1 MERHERLGVW
11 LLAIGQ
17 TLGFATL
24 LFSFGAILL
33 ALEAGTPWSRAELA
47 LGPSLGLGVEALV
60 VTATGRLVDRGQGGA
75 LLAGSAL
82 LGAVALA
89 ALSQVQSL
97 WGWYAL
103 WAVLGVAQAAG
114 LYETCFSFLTR
125 RLGLGARPAI
135 VRVTLVAGFAS
146 TLAFI
151 IGATAGEALG
161 WRGAL
166 LIFAALQLCIT
177 LPVNVIG
184 VRLLRR
190 GERRGGGAEAT
201 GNGAVRA
208 ALRNPAFWALAA
220 IFGLTMGTHMMLVSL
235 ALPVLMDR
243 GASHAL
249 AVVVASTVGPMQVVG
264 RLGMMLGGARIRSG
278 TAVRAITLVMALAS
292 LSLLLSAGHVWLFFA
307 YAVCQGA
314 SIGISSILRPVLT
327 AEALGLEDFGA
338 ISGTLAIAPLGA
350 SAIAPFFG
358 AVLIG
363 AGGVT
368 LFLSV
373 TLALTLCAFAA
384 ALWLRARGI

>member
-1 MERHERLGVW
+1 MERHERAGVW

-33 ALEAGTPWSRAELA
+33 ALEAETPWSRAELA

-161 WRGAL
+161 WRAAL
-166 LIFAALQLCIT
+166 LIFAALQLFIT

-278 TAVRAITLVMALAS
+278 TAVRAVTLVMAVAS
-292 LSLLLSAGHVWLFFA
+292 LSLLLAAGQVWLFFA

-314 SIGISSILRPVLT
+314 SLGISSILRPVLT
-327 AEALGLEDFGA
+327 AEALGLENFGA

>member
-1 MERHERLGVW
+1 VERHERLGVW

-33 ALEAGTPWSRAELA
+33 ALEAETPWSRAELA

-161 WRGAL
+161 WRAAL

-264 RLGMMLGGARIRSG
+264 RLGMMLGGARVRSG
-278 TAVRAITLVMALAS
+278 TAVRAVTLVMALAS

-314 SIGISSILRPVLT
+314 SLGISSILRPVLT

-384 ALWLRARGI
+384 ALWLRSRGI

>member
-33 ALEAGTPWSRAELA
+33 ALEAETPWSRAELA

-82 LGAVALA
+82 LGALALA

-161 WRGAL
+161 WRAAL
-166 LIFAALQLCIT
+166 LIFAALQLFIT

-190 GERRGGGAEAT
+190 GERRGGGTETT

-264 RLGMMLGGARIRSG
+264 RLGMMLGGARVRSG
-278 TAVRAITLVMALAS
+278 TAVRAVTLVMALAS

-314 SIGISSILRPVLT
+314 SLGISSILRPVLT

-384 ALWLRARGI
+384 ALWLRSRGI

>member
-33 ALEAGTPWSRAELA
+33 ALEAETPWSRAELA

-161 WRGAL
+161 WRAAL

-264 RLGMMLGGARIRSG
+264 RLGMMLGGARVRSG
-278 TAVRAITLVMALAS
+278 TAVRAVTLVMALAS

-314 SIGISSILRPVLT
+314 SLGISSILRPVLT
-327 AEALGLEDFGA
+327 AEALGLENFGA

>member
-33 ALEAGTPWSRAELA
+33 ALEAETPWSRAELA

-161 WRGAL
+161 WRAAL

-264 RLGMMLGGARIRSG
+264 RLGMMLGGARVRSG
-278 TAVRAITLVMALAS
+278 TAVRAVTLVMALAS

-314 SIGISSILRPVLT
+314 SLGISSILRPVLT

-384 ALWLRARGI
+384 ALWLRSRGI

>member
-17 TLGFATL
+17 TLGFTTL

-33 ALEAGTPWSRAELA
+33 ALEAGTPWSRTELA

-135 VRVTLVAGFAS
+135 VRVTLLAGFAS

-161 WRGAL
+161 WRAAL

-278 TAVRAITLVMALAS
+278 TAVRAVTLVMALAS

-314 SIGISSILRPVLT
+314 SLGISSILRPVLT

-384 ALWLRARGI
+384 ALWLRSRGI